1 MKGEVKA
8 WCEAK
13 GREQMALLEKQMI
26 KEVK

>member
-1 MKGEVKA
+1 MKGEVRA